1 MNIYVGNLPYTITE
15 AELESTFSAFGQ
27 VASARIINDKFTNRS
42 KGFGFVEMPNDAEAK
57 TAIEKINNTDMGGRT
72 VVANEARPRPEKT
85 DRPPFRGGGDRGPR
99 FDRGP
104 RGGNDRRGGDDRRG
118 GERSERW

>member
-1 MNIYVGNLPYTITE
+1 MNIYVGNLPYSITE
-15 AELESTFSAFGQ
+15 AELEKAFSVYGQ
-27 VASARIINDKFTNRS
+27 VTSSRIITDKFTNRS
-42 KGFGFVEMPNDAEAK
+42 KGFGFVEMANDAEAK
-57 TAIEKINNTDMGGRT
+57 EAIEKIHNTDMGGRT

-85 DRPPFRGGGDRGPR
+85 DRPPFRGGDRGGDRGPR

-104 RGGNDRRGGDDRRG
+104 RGGGDRRG